1 MVRRRRRTTTS
12 AALLVSL
19 LLGAGKGDVSH
30 HHTTTTTPPPSP
42 PLYDPARLG
51 GGIDDLQLDA
61 SEFFSGSKQRPRLN
75 ILSPENGAVM
85 EEPAVDINLEVKG
98 YEFPSLLHDSRICLG
113 LASHG
118 ERVMEQCFDQVC
130 AVAAVCI
137 YVYISVRI
145 FCCLLASS
153 SSSSAGSAP
162 SVGSSPQ
169 PIASS
174 PNLQTNH
181 QHRPINHSPWTRRTS
196 TRRT

>member
-1 MVRRRRRTTTS
+1 MVRRRRRTTS
-12 AALLVSL
+12 GALILSL

-137 YVYISVRI
+137 YIYIYISVRI

-169 PIASS
+169 LSHLPPTSEPTTRTVQSTTVPGRDAL
-174 PNLQTNH
+174 P
-181 QHRPINHSPWTRRTS
+181 RRT
-196 TRRT
+196 